1 MGVRAVPSITVP
13 SPLLTKIGGVDLTPA
28 QRKALWLLA
37 GYLDELRLPAPSSPT
52 EGDAVWVEVPT
63 KTLRGKGGRSD
74 NVWLRELLERMTGVR
89 FSGKARS
96 NDWGA
101 VLLAQWE
108 IVNGGTAARLLIPPA
123 GLAALRSP
131 HTFAKIDAE
140 AVHRLPP
147 HARTLYGLLAD
158 RQRQEHKRWTVD
170 VDELRA
176 LLGVADKY
184 QGRFDHF
191 RARVLKPAVAAI
203 NDFGVI
209 ALRYEEE
216 RRGRGVAAVK
226 FWWSLKDLGDV
237 CETAKEN
244 GRHSTARRK
253 VQEAADAPPLVI
265 QDAKRWFLLELTP
278 DRREDMG
285 EKYGAGR
292 QDRTEAVMVAA
303 YEAEVAGKPTPR

>member
-1 MGVRAVPSITVP
+1 MAETLTVP
-13 SPLLTKIGGVDLTPA
+13 SPLLTKVGGVELTPA

-37 GYLDELRLPAPSSPT
+37 AYLDERRVPAPASPT

-63 KTLRGKGGRSD
+63 KTLRGEGGRSD

-89 FSGKARS
+89 FGGKARS

-108 IVNGGTAARLLIPPA
+108 IINGGTAARLLIPPA

-131 HTFAKIDAE
+131 DTFAKIDAE

-158 RQRQEHKRWTVD
+158 RQRQEHKRWTVE

-184 QGRFDHF
+184 QGRFNNF
-191 RARVLKPAVAAI
+191 RHRVLQPAVAAI

-216 RRGRGVAAVK
+216 RRGRAVVAVK
-226 FWWSLKDLGDV
+226 FWWSLKDLDDA
-237 CETAKEN
+237 CATAKEN
-244 GRHSTARRK
+244 DRHSKARRK
-253 VQEAADAPPLVI
+253 VQEAADAPPLVV
-265 QDAKRWFLLELTP
+265 QDARRWWTLDLTP
-278 DRREDMG
+278 DRRERLA
-285 EKYGAGR
+285 EKHGAGPG
-292 QDRTEAVMVAA
+292 DKSEAVMVAA
-303 YEAEVAGKPTPR
+303 YEAEVAGKPKPR

>member
-1 MGVRAVPSITVP
+1 MTKITVP
-13 SPLLTKIGGVDLTPA
+13 SPLLTKMTGAKLTPA

-37 GYLDELRLPAPSSPT
+37 AHLDERRVPAPASPT

-63 KTLRGKGGRSD
+63 KTLRGDGARSD
-74 NVWLRELLERMTGVR
+74 NVWLRELLDRMTGVR
-89 FSGKARS
+89 FGGKARS

-108 IVNGGTAARLLIPPA
+108 IINGGTAARLLIPPA

-131 HTFAKIDAE
+131 DTFAKIDAE

-158 RQRQEHKRWTVD
+158 KQRQDHKRWHVE

-184 QGRFDHF
+184 QGRFNNF
-191 RARVLKPAVAAI
+191 RQYVLKPAVAAI

-209 ALRYEEE
+209 ALGYEEE
-216 RRGRGVAAVK
+216 RRGRAVAAVK
-226 FWWSLKDLGDV
+226 FWWSFKELDDA
-237 CETAKEN
+237 CQTAKEN
-244 GRHSTARRK
+244 GRHSKARRK
-253 VQEAADAPPLVI
+253 VQEAADAPPLVV

-292 QDRTEAVMVAA
+292 QDRSEATMVAA
-303 YEAEVAGKPTPR
+303 YEAEVSIRRRKGA